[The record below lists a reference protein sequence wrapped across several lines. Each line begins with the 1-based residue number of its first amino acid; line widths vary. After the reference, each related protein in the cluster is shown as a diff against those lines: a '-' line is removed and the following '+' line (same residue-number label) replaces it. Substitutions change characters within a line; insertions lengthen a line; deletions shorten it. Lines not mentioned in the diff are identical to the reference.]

1 MEKKE
6 QARETVIGIMPYDR
20 EKVLSKLKQKKYDD
34 IFIRDRGRLDDFVG
48 FLYQTGVLGLF
59 DGIDSR
65 MERKPEIPRQFL
77 HYCISLKPVVDSAS
91 INQLP
96 GRLLEDTDS
105 LRTLGFTMVAMEKGF
120 SVKNKNGNNVPVN
133 INAFY
138 DELARLP
145 ETESKKFFTSGVEL
159 LDKKRFL
166 SKKSGVYALD
176 GVKLL
181 ITGDKKYE
189 NYGKITI
196 EDKNGKRVKEK
207 GYKLVFLQR
216 VDGDDHYIVAAKL
229 IPLNQQEITVAEE
242 LVEEAL
248 CVLGENSIKTL
259 LIDRGFL
266 SGSFFDYLGG
276 KGIDFICPTKDTLHL
291 TRHMQGLHR
300 AGEGVKTTLADGTVL
315 AGYNCLIPMDG
326 CKRKI
331 NGVLI
336 IKQGNKARKKV
347 IEGNEFGFLTSL
359 PTGQNQQIE
368 KVYNLYSRRWKI
380 EVNGNRELKSQWYIN
395 KFPSQK
401 WNGLCTHI
409 YFTLFMFNVV
419 AAFKSKKGRALTEK
433 GMLSIRNKYFTSWSK
448 THTVNVIAGGYCA
461 TFPFKDF
468 VQIFGLPPPSGKYEN
483 SFWVTK
489 PDGRKELWYV
499 ENSKL

>member
-1 MEKKE
+1 
-6 QARETVIGIMPYDR
+6 MPYDS
-20 EKVLSKLKQKKYDD
+20 EKVLSNLKQKKYDD
-34 IFIRDRGRLDDFVG
+34 IFLRDRGRLDDFVG
-48 FLYQTGVLGLF
+48 FLYQTGILELF

-65 MERKPEIPRQFL
+65 MERRPEIPRQFL

-91 INQLP
+91 INQLS

-105 LRTLGFTMVAMEKGF
+105 LRTLGFTMVAMEKGG
-120 SVKNKNGNNVPVN
+120 SVKNKKGNNVPVN

-189 NYGKITI
+189 NYGKISI
-196 EDKNGKRVKEK
+196 EDENGKRAKEK

-216 VDGDDHYIVAAKL
+216 VNGDDHYIVAAKL

-266 SGSFFDYLGG
+266 SGSFFNYLGG
-276 KGIDFICPTKDTLHL
+276 RGIDFICPTKDTLHI

-300 AGEGVKTTLADGTVL
+300 AGEGVKTTLADDTVL
-315 AGYNCLIPMDG
+315 AGYNRLISMDG

-368 KVYNLYSRRWKI
+368 TVYNLA
-380 EVNGNRELKSQWYIN
+380 G
-395 KFPSQK
+395 
-401 WNGLCTHI
+401 T
-409 YFTLFMFNVV
+409 
-419 AAFKSKKGRALTEK
+419 GRLRLT
-433 GMLSIRNKYFTSWSK
+433 
-448 THTVNVIAGGYCA
+448 A
-461 TFPFKDF
+461 T
-468 VQIFGLPPPSGKYEN
+468 EN
-483 SFWVTK
+483 
-489 PDGRKELWYV
+489 
-499 ENSKL
+499 

>member
-6 QARETVIGIMPYDR
+6 QARETVIGIMPYDS
-20 EKVLSKLKQKKYDD
+20 EKVLSNLKQKKYDD
-34 IFIRDRGRLDDFVG
+34 IFLRDRGRLDDFVG
-48 FLYQTGVLGLF
+48 FLYQTGILELF

-65 MERKPEIPRQFL
+65 MERRPEIPRQFL

-91 INQLP
+91 INQLS

-105 LRTLGFTMVAMEKGF
+105 LRTLGFTMVAMEKGG
-120 SVKNKNGNNVPVN
+120 SVKNKKGNNVPVN

-189 NYGKITI
+189 NYGKISI
-196 EDKNGKRVKEK
+196 EDENGKRAKEK

-216 VDGDDHYIVAAKL
+216 VNGDDHYIVAAKL

-266 SGSFFDYLGG
+266 SGSFFNYLGG
-276 KGIDFICPTKDTLHL
+276 RGIDFICPTKDTLHI

-300 AGEGVKTTLADGTVL
+300 AGEGVKTTLADDTVL
-315 AGYNCLIPMDG
+315 AGYNRLISMDG

-368 KVYNLYSRRWKI
+368 TVYNLA
-380 EVNGNRELKSQWYIN
+380 G
-395 KFPSQK
+395 
-401 WNGLCTHI
+401 T
-409 YFTLFMFNVV
+409 
-419 AAFKSKKGRALTEK
+419 GRLRLT
-433 GMLSIRNKYFTSWSK
+433 
-448 THTVNVIAGGYCA
+448 A
-461 TFPFKDF
+461 T
-468 VQIFGLPPPSGKYEN
+468 EN
-483 SFWVTK
+483 
-489 PDGRKELWYV
+489 
-499 ENSKL
+499 

>member
-6 QARETVIGIMPYDR
+6 ENQNVIGIMPYDR

-34 IFIRDRGRLDDFVG
+34 IFLRDRGRMDDFVG
-48 FLYQTGVLGLF
+48 FLYQMGILGLF
-59 DGIDSR
+59 DDIDSR
-65 MERKPEIPRQFL
+65 MERKPEIPRRFL

-96 GRLLEDTDS
+96 GRLLEDTDT
-105 LRTLGFTMVAMEKGF
+105 LRILGFTMVELERGF

-138 DELARLP
+138 DELVRLP

-159 LDKKRFL
+159 LEKKRFL
-166 SKKSGVYALD
+166 SKRSGVYALD

-189 NYGKITI
+189 NYGEITI
-196 EDKNGKRVKEK
+196 EDKNGKHVKER

-216 VDGDDHYIVAAKL
+216 VDGDDHYIVTAKL
-229 IPLNQQEITVAEE
+229 IPLNQQEVTVAQE
-242 LVEEAL
+242 LVEKAL
-248 CVLGENSIKTL
+248 SVLGENSIKTL

-266 SGSFFDYLGG
+266 SGEFFDFLGS
-276 KGIDFICPTKDTLHL
+276 KGIDFVCPTKDTLHL
-291 TRHMQGLHR
+291 TRHMQGLYR
-300 AGEGVKTTLADGTVL
+300 TGEGVKTTLPDGTVL
-315 AGYNCLIPMDG
+315 AGYNHLIPMDG

-336 IKQGNKARKKV
+336 TKQGNKARKKV
-347 IEGNEFGFLTSL
+347 EKGKEFGFLTSL
-359 PTGQNQQIE
+359 PTGDVKQIE
-368 KVYNLYSRRWKI
+368 RIYDLYSRRWKI
-380 EVNGNRELKSQWYIN
+380 EVNGNRELKSQWYIS

-448 THTVNVIAGGYCA
+448 THMVNVIAGGYCA

-468 VQIFGLPPPSGKYEN
+468 LQIFGLPPPSGKYEN

-499 ENSKL
+499 KNSKV

>member
-1 MEKKE
+1 MEKE
-6 QARETVIGIMPYDR
+6 EVRDTVIRIVPYNR
-20 EKVLSKLKQKKYDD
+20 QAVLSKLKQKKYDD
-34 IFIRDRGRLDDFVG
+34 IFLRDRGRLDDFVS
-48 FLYQTGVLGLF
+48 FLYQTKILRLF
-59 DGIDSR
+59 DDIDSH
-65 MERKPEIPRQFL
+65 MERRPEIPRRFL

-96 GRLLEDTDS
+96 GRLFEDTDT
-105 LRTLGFTMVAMEKGF
+105 LRILGFTMVEIKNGF
-120 SVKNKNGNNVPVN
+120 SVKNKDGKNVPVN
-133 INAFY
+133 NNAFY

-145 ETESKKFFTSGVEL
+145 ETESKKFFASGVEL
-159 LDKKRFL
+159 LDKDFL

-189 NYGKITI
+189 NYGEITTKD
-196 EDKNGKRVKEK
+196 ENGKRVKEK
-207 GYKLVFLQR
+207 GYKLVFIQR

-229 IPLNQQEITVAEE
+229 IPLNQHEVTVAQE
-242 LVEEAL
+242 LVGSAL
-248 CVLGENSIKTL
+248 SLLGENSIKIL

-266 SGSFFDYLGG
+266 SGEFFDFLGS
-276 KGIDFICPTKDTLHL
+276 KGIDFICPTKDSLHL

-300 AGEGVKTTLADGTVL
+300 TGEGVKTTLANGTVL
-315 AGYNCLIPMDG
+315 AGYNYLIPMDG

-336 IKQGNKARKKV
+336 IKQGKKGRKQV
-347 IEGNEFGFLTSL
+347 QEGKEFGFLTSL
-359 PTGQNQQIE
+359 STGQDKQIE

-401 WNGLCTHI
+401 WNGLCSHI
-409 YFTLFMFNVV
+409 YFTLFMFNAV
-419 AAFKSKKGRALTEK
+419 AAFKSKKGRAFTEK

-448 THTVNVIAGGYCA
+448 THTVNIIAGGYCA
-461 TFPFKDF
+461 TVPFKEF
-468 VQIFGLPPPSGKYEN
+468 VQMLGLPPPSGKYEN

-489 PDGRKELWYV
+489 PDGTKQLWYIK
-499 ENSKL
+499 NSKV